1 MEWFESKKALLEHL
15 GKNVKDNKLVDR
27 MLLDWRVELREWMY
41 YVVDKD
47 EIIRELRAEI
57 EELKKSEQPNELNFK
72 QTAQILENSDEI
84 DKLKEKARGLESDLE
99 FQISENERLEA
110 KVKRCQDS
118 IRNSYYYINDTL
130 HKKVN
135 RPDYKAIIKL
145 EWTLPWEDNQ

>member
-1 MEWFESKKALLEHL
+1 MEFTTQAELLEHL
-15 GKNVKDNKLVDR
+15 GKNPNDRSLVQRMIARGEVVK
-27 MLLDWRVELREWMY
+27 EWGMY
-41 YVVDKD
+41 IIVDKD
-47 EIIRELRAEI
+47 IIIRELKEEI
-57 EELKKSEQPNELNFK
+57 EELKKSDTKFVSKAMWEKVLAHGE
-72 QTAQILENSDEI
+72 IRWLEEKI
-84 DKLKEKARGLESDLE
+84 KELESDLE

-110 KVKRCQDS
+110 KVKRYQDS

>member
-1 MEWFESKKALLEHL
+1 MEFATQAELLEHL
-15 GKNVKDNKLVDR
+15 GKNPNDRSLVQRMMARGEVVK
-27 MLLDWRVELREWMY
+27 EWGV
-41 YVVDKD
+41 YVIVDKD
-47 EIIRELRAEI
+47 IIIKELKEEIKRLKSEPKCVKTVVEEVIKDVKRDDI
-57 EELKKSEQPNELNFK
+57 EELEKK
-72 QTAQILENSDEI
+72 I
-84 DKLKEKARGLESDLE
+84 KELESDLD

-110 KVKRCQDS
+110 KVKRYQNS

>member
-1 MEWFESKKALLEHL
+1 MEFTTQAELLEHL
-15 GKNVKDNKLVDR
+15 GKNPNDRSLVQRMIARGEVVK
-27 MLLDWRVELREWMY
+27 EWGMY
-41 YVVDKD
+41 VIVDKD
-47 EIIRELRAEI
+47 IIIKELKEEIKRLKSEPKCVKTVVEEVIKDVKRDDI
-57 EELKKSEQPNELNFK
+57 EELEKK
-72 QTAQILENSDEI
+72 I
-84 DKLKEKARGLESDLE
+84 KELESDLD

-110 KVKRCQDS
+110 KVKRYQNS

>member
-1 MEWFESKKALLEHL
+1 MEFTSQKDLLEYL
-15 GKNVKDNKLVDR
+15 GKNPNDRNLVKRKMRKGEVR
-27 MLLDWRVELREWMY
+27 MEDGMY
-41 YVVDKD
+41 ILVDKD
-47 EIIRELRAEI
+47 SIIHELEEEIKR
-57 EELKKSEQPNELNFK
+57 LKS
-72 QTAQILENSDEI
+72 
-84 DKLKEKARGLESDLE
+84 LKEGEGKNTLCSENATRSADATLERKIKELESDLD

-110 KVKRCQDS
+110 KVKRYQDS

>member
-1 MEWFESKKALLEHL
+1 MEWYETKKALLERL
-15 GKNVKDNKLVDR
+15 GKNPKDNKLVDR

-41 YVVDKD
+41 YIVDKD
-47 EIIRELRAEI
+47 AII
-57 EELKKSEQPNELNFK
+57 EELKK
-72 QTAQILENSDEI
+72 EI
-84 DKLKEKARGLESDLE
+84 KSLKEGEGKNALCSENATHGTDATLEKRIKELESDLD

-110 KVKRCQDS
+110 KVKRYQDF

>member
-1 MEWFESKKALLEHL
+1 MEWYETKKALLERL
-15 GKNVKDNKLVDR
+15 GKNPKDNKLVDR

-41 YVVDKD
+41 YIVDKD
-47 EIIRELRAEI
+47 AII
-57 EELKKSEQPNELNFK
+57 EELKKEIKNLKGGEGKNTLYSENA
-72 QTAQILENSDEI
+72 TRSTDATLEKKI
-84 DKLKEKARGLESDLE
+84 KELESDLD

-110 KVKRCQDS
+110 KVKRYQDS

-145 EWTLPWEDNQ
+145 EWMLPWEDNQ

>member
-1 MEWFESKKALLEHL
+1 MWYLDKKWMLEHC
-15 GKNVKDNKLVDR
+15 GKDGKDVRRLDRAMKRGEVIHDVD
-27 MLLDWRVELREWMY
+27 MGY
-41 YVVDKD
+41 ITVVDYIWELEEEIKRLKSEPKCVKTVVEEVIKD
-47 EIIRELRAEI
+47 VKRDDI
-57 EELKKSEQPNELNFK
+57 EELEKK
-72 QTAQILENSDEI
+72 I
-84 DKLKEKARGLESDLE
+84 KELESDLD

-110 KVKRCQDS
+110 KVKRYQNS

>member
-1 MEWFESKKALLEHL
+1 MEYYLTKGDMLESQ
-15 GKNVKDNKLVDR
+15 GKSRADVRWVDR
-27 MLLDWRVELREWMY
+27 QIAKGIVSHNENGFYFVMEYLIEENEALKKELEKSEPKCVKTAVEA
-41 YVVDKD
+41 VIKD
-47 EIIRELRAEI
+47 IKRDDI
-57 EELKKSEQPNELNFK
+57 EELEKK
-72 QTAQILENSDEI
+72 I
-84 DKLKEKARGLESDLE
+84 KELESDLD

-110 KVKRCQDS
+110 KVKRYQNS